1 MRASADELN
10 RAYLKYNT
18 PDTLAKVQIEVFIE
32 PSQDLINKASSGQ
45 ANSPITINNSIV
57 KQEPRNE
64 IPKIKPVVNIQDK
77 RKEIGKKWYA
87 DPKNRE
93 EHTAKVKAHSNDP
106 TVYSERYIREL
117 NSGILDISRV
127 KPETIE
133 KYYIQFV
140 HGK

>member
-18 PDTLAKVQIEVFIE
+18 PDTLASSNWSFYWTIT
-32 PSQDLINKASSGQ
+32 SSGQ